1 MRWISQ
7 FGRFWY
13 DFIVGDDWRI
23 ALGVVAA
30 IAVTVLAA
38 HNDLHLW
45 WLLPLAVAVL
55 LGVSVTSAARP
66 RR

>member
-1 MRWISQ
+1 VSRLKQ
-7 FGRFWY
+7 FGQFWY
-13 DFIVGDDWRI
+13 DFIIGDDWRI

-30 IAVTVLAA
+30 VAVTVLAA

-45 WLLPLAVAVL
+45 WLLPLSVAVL
-55 LGVSVTSAARP
+55 LGVSVTSASRP